1 MTVAPSRPV
10 PFVERVRIENYKSIA
25 ECDVTLGPLTV
36 LLGLNAS
43 GKSNF
48 LDALRFVVDAVEKSP
63 EQAVLDRG
71 GQDSVVTR
79 IPELARHLTIELSLH
94 LGAAD
99 RKSAAKVTYGFELHF
114 GEQPSRGLV
123 EVAREWCRIEADGD
137 SPGYSVVRGVAQ
149 DRENGAELG
158 RVVEPGQ
165 LWLGVAATRSQWFR
179 DLMLALRG
187 MSFHALDP
195 TVMRVVAH
203 NSEGTSLGRSG
214 ERLGDVLRVL
224 AEGFPAAKQRI
235 DDYLAAIVP
244 GALGIDQLSVAD
256 YSTVQLR
263 MADDATGRVVRFD
276 ADAMSD
282 GTLRA
287 AGLLAALFQPDSLVG
302 YETLICVDE
311 PELGLHPAAAG
322 MLFDALTEA
331 SQHVQV
337 VVATQSGDLLDRK
350 DFDVSWSRIV
360 EMQDGLTAISEVDDG
375 VREVVA
381 RKLATVGELLR
392 ANQLTPLPVRRYGS
406 E

>member
-1 MTVAPSRPV
+1 
-10 PFVERVRIENYKSIA
+10 
-25 ECDVTLGPLTV
+25 
-36 LLGLNAS
+36 
-43 GKSNF
+43 
-48 LDALRFVVDAVEKSP
+48 
-63 EQAVLDRG
+63 
-71 GQDSVVTR
+71 
-79 IPELARHLTIELSLH
+79 
-94 LGAAD
+94 
-99 RKSAAKVTYGFELHF
+99 
-114 GEQPSRGLV
+114 
-123 EVAREWCRIEADGD
+123 
-137 SPGYSVVRGVAQ
+137 
-149 DRENGAELG
+149 
-158 RVVEPGQ
+158 
-165 LWLGVAATRSQWFR
+165 
-179 DLMLALRG
+179 
-187 MSFHALDP
+187 LDP

-203 NSEGTSLGRSG
+203 NSDGTSLGRSG

-244 GALGIDQLSVAD
+244 GALGIDHLSVAD

>member
-1 MTVAPSRPV
+1 
-10 PFVERVRIENYKSIA
+10 
-25 ECDVTLGPLTV
+25 
-36 LLGLNAS
+36 LNAS

-48 LDALRFVVDAVEKSP
+48 LDALRFVVDAVEKTP

-71 GQDSVVTR
+71 GQDSIVTR
-79 IPELARHLTIELSLH
+79 VPELARHLTIELSLH

-99 RKSAAKVTYGFELHF
+99 RMSSAKVTYGFELHF
-114 GEQPSRGLV
+114 GEQPSRRLV
-123 EVAREWCRIEADGD
+123 EVAREWCRIKADDD
-137 SPGYSVVRGVAQ
+137 SPGYTSPGYTVVQGVARDQ
-149 DRENGAELG
+149 DDEELG
-158 RVVEPGQ
+158 RVAAPGQ

-203 NSEGTSLGRSG
+203 NSEGVNLGRSG
-214 ERLGDVLRVL
+214 EHLGDVLRVL
-224 AEGFPAAKQRI
+224 AEDFPAAKQRI

-263 MADDATGRVVRFD
+263 MATGFADTTGSTGRVVRFD

-302 YETLICVDE
+302 YETLVCVDE

-331 SQHVQV
+331 SRHVQV

-350 DFDVSWSRIV
+350 DFDVSWSRVV
-360 EMQDGLTAISEVDDG
+360 EMHDGLTVISEVDDG

-392 ANQLTPLPVRRYGS
+392 SNQLTPLPVRRYGS